1 MANRGSVSWAVMN
14 GRTWQLECQR
24 CGATEKVESP
34 IGVSD
39 LWRQAE
45 AFEDRHR
52 ECEEK
57 KEDSRGVAEARREEE
72 EKRTDRSDDVLYER
86 AVRLVLTEQRCS
98 VSMLQG
104 LLDIGY
110 VRASCLINR
119 MVSDGLLARY
129 DPLRGYRQKVLMTLE
144 QWEAKKK

>member
-24 CGATEKVESP
+24 CGTTEQVESP

-57 KEDSRGVAEARREEE
+57 KEDSRGDI
-72 EKRTDRSDDVLYER
+72 RTDTDDVLYER
-86 AVRLVLTEQRCS
+86 VVRLVLTEQRCS
-98 VSMLQG
+98 VSMLQRWLG
-104 LLDIGY
+104 IGY
-110 VRASCLINR
+110 ARASCLINR
-119 MVSDGLLARY
+119 MVSEGLIGKY
-129 DPLRGYRQKVLMTLE
+129 DPLRGYRQRVLMTLE
-144 QWEAKKK
+144 EWEAKKR